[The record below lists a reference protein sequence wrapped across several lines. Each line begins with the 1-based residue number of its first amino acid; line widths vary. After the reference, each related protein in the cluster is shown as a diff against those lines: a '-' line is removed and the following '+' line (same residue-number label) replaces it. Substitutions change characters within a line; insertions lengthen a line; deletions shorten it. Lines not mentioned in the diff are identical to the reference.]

1 MIRRMLF
8 EAVLFAVTT
17 AAVLIVVLAN

>member
-8 EAVLFAVTT
+8 EAVLFAVT
-17 AAVLIVVLAN
+17 AAAMLIVVLAN